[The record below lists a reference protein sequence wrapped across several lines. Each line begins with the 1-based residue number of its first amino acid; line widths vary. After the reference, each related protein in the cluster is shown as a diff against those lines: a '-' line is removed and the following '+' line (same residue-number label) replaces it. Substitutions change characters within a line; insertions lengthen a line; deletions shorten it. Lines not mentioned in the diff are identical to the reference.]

1 MNRRGWMGL
10 VTILALC
17 LCAALTA
24 PQLAA
29 QVRAAQGQGE
39 HKPSAKKADAQK
51 PDSQKPEGEQKPS
64 GEDAVEEI
72 LRQQEALITGEGFTY
87 NPEGRRDP
95 FRSPFGQGD
104 PLKPRPAGIDG
115 MMVTEID
122 LVGVVNDPKGGNMAM
137 VTGSDAKGYF
147 LRVGD
152 QVYDGTV
159 IAIDPDQGTVTFRQ
173 KVDDPRMIKP
183 YRDIVKRVV
192 PLDDEE
198 SGNE

>member
-1 MNRRGWMGL
+1 MNRRGWTGL

-17 LCAALTA
+17 LGAALSA

-29 QVRAAQGQGE
+29 QVRAAQGQP
-39 HKPSAKKADAQK
+39 KPEAQK
-51 PDSQKPEGEQKPS
+51 TDEQKAEAQKS
-64 GEDAVEEI
+64 GEEAVEEI

-104 PLKPRPAGIDG
+104 PLKPRPAGIVG

-122 LVGVVNDPKGGNMAM
+122 LVGVINDPKGGDMAM

>member
-1 MNRRGWMGL
+1 MNRRGWMWL
-10 VTILALC
+10 VTIVALC
-17 LCAALTA
+17 CSVALSA
-24 PQLAA
+24 PRIGAQEPAA
-29 QVRAAQGQGE
+29 QAQGEQPEAAKSAGE
-39 HKPSAKKADAQK
+39 
-51 PDSQKPEGEQKPS
+51 E
-64 GEDAVEEI
+64 AVEEI

-95 FRSPFGQGD
+95 FRSPFGGIGD
-104 PLKPRPAGIDG
+104 PMKPRPAGIVG

-122 LVGVVNDPKGGNMAM
+122 LVGVINDPKGGDMAM
-137 VTGSDAKGYF
+137 VTGSDNKGYF

-198 SGNE
+198 SGDE

>member
-1 MNRRGWMGL
+1 MNRRGWMWL

-17 LCAALTA
+17 LCVALSA
-24 PQLAA
+24 PQVAA
-29 QVRAAQGQGE
+29 QAKAASAQGDQ
-39 HKPSAKKADAQK
+39 KPSAQKQDAQK
-51 PDSQKPEGEQKPS
+51 QDEQKSS
-64 GEDAVEEI
+64 GEETVEEI

-87 NPEGRRDP
+87 NPDGRRDP
-95 FRSPFGQGD
+95 FRSPFGLGND
-104 PLKPRPAGIDG
+104 PLKPRPPGIVG
-115 MMVTEID
+115 MMITEIE
-122 LVGVVNDPKGGNMAM
+122 LVGVVNDPKGGDMAM
-137 VTGSDAKGYF
+137 VNGSDAKGYF

-198 SGNE
+198 SGDE

>member
-17 LCAALTA
+17 LGAALTA

-29 QVRAAQGQGE
+29 QVKAAQTQGQ
-39 HKPSAKKADAQK
+39 HKPEAQKTDSQKTDEAQK
-51 PDSQKPEGEQKPS
+51 PTGE
-64 GEDAVEEI
+64 EAVEEI

-95 FRSPFGQGD
+95 FRSPFGGIGD
-104 PLKPRPAGIDG
+104 PLKPRPAGIVG

-122 LVGVVNDPKGGNMAM
+122 LVGVINDPKGGDMAM
-137 VTGSDAKGYF
+137 VTGSDNKGYF

-198 SGNE
+198 SGDE